1 MRPMKNFRKTLLAV
15 CTLVGLMFA
24 QNAAALVTVNASS
37 AADGTTQSVGFTFDV
52 DVSVTW
58 DGGQTG
64 PGDTF
69 QGVFTSHTW
78 DSSQLTLIG
87 VAGLVGPPG
96 MFDVRPNIMA
106 GTSFLPT
113 MAAVGD
119 INTGL
124 AGDDITTS
132 ARTVQYAAP
141 GAIDSTRA
149 TTDITVRLTFQIV
162 GAGDGVAEVTGT
174 NLISDAGAVGDS
186 FAFGTNVA
194 VTVPEPTSAMLAL
207 SAIGSVFA
215 VVSLSTPRLSA
226 SFIWS

>member
-1 MRPMKNFRKTLLAV
+1 MRLFKSIFVTAV
-15 CTLVGLMFA
+15 VTMMVASSA
-24 QNAAALVTVNASS
+24 QALVTVNASS

-52 DVSVTW
+52 DISVTW

-78 DSSQLTLIG
+78 DNSQLALIG

-124 AGDDITTS
+124 AGDDLTSS

-141 GAIDSTRA
+141 GAIDSSRA
-149 TTDITVRLTFQIV
+149 TTDVAVRLTFQII
-162 GAGDGVAEVTGT
+162 GAGDGVAEITGT

-194 VTVPEPTSAMLAL
+194 VAIPEPGTALLMGLGLLGLAG
-207 SAIGSVFA
+207 AGRRNA
-215 VVSLSTPRLSA
+215 
-226 SFIWS
+226 